1 MHYAGYKVKI
11 PSIFIHHND
20 GQLLKELVEDAEGA
34 AVMMKIS
41 FTNQKTEK
49 VDLTFWLQASTCR

>member
-1 MHYAGYKVKI
+1 
-11 PSIFIHHND
+11 
-20 GQLLKELVEDAEGA
+20 
-34 AVMMKIS
+34 MMKIS